1 VSAWSKLW
9 RCRPC
14 GCLKVFERSIR
25 FQVVVPLHQQL
36 QETGRRARSLVPSL
50 QRLLCFAVSEAAGA
64 DPLPLLFDSEAS
76 AEGDNLQQLRQRNG
90 HRLLEITVRGRFL
103 VAFVAEP
110 GQVFAPAEEAALA
123 ALPSCWPAAWSGLG
137 RPSRACGRPPRLRT
151 TSPACVI
158 SKTGNHLERVSRITR
173 LIAEGVADRYGL
185 SADFIDQVSLFAR
198 LHDIGKIGIPDAIL
212 LKPGRLDDAEM
223 VVMRTHVQ
231 KGLEILAKVLGQHG
245 IPEQPATQVM
255 ANLIRT
261 HHERL
266 DGSGYPAGL
275 TAAEIPV
282 EGRIVAVADV
292 FDALTSARPYRRSA
306 SVAEGVAFVQQQA
319 AAGPAG
325 WGLRGGAGGPA
336 AAAGGDRGRLPGRAA
351 ATRTGRSADL
361 PHPAVGT
368 AAVVAGAVAHARG
381 ILHRESVGGGAG
393 VAHIHREGLHAAQ
406 HQGFNGFAIH
416 QAPLGIDRRADALQF
431 AIG

>member
-1 VSAWSKLW
+1 M
-9 RCRPC
+9 
-14 GCLKVFERSIR
+14 
-25 FQVVVPLHQQL
+25 VPLHQQL
-36 QETGRRARSLVPSL
+36 QETGQRARSLVPSL

-76 AEGDNLQQLRQRNG
+76 AEGGNLQQLRQRNG
-90 HRLLEITVRGRFL
+90 RGLLEITVRGRFL

-123 ALPSCWPAAWSGLG
+123 AFAELLASSLERAGEALEGL
-137 RPSRACGRPPRLRT
+137 RQATQVAHDFARLRDFE
-151 TSPACVI
+151 
-158 SKTGNHLERVSRITR
+158 TGNHLERVSRITR

-319 AAGPAG
+319 AAGQ
-325 WGLRGGAGGPA
+325 LDGACVA
-336 AAAGGDRGRLPGRAA
+336 ALAARLQQLEEIVAA
-351 ATRTGRSADL
+351 YRDV
-361 PHPAVGT
+361 PQPPEPAVQLISRT
-368 AAVVAGAVAHARG
+368 R
-381 ILHRESVGGGAG
+381 
-393 VAHIHREGLHAAQ
+393 Q
-406 HQGFNGFAIH
+406 W
-416 QAPLGIDRRADALQF
+416 APPPSSPVL
-431 AIG
+431 